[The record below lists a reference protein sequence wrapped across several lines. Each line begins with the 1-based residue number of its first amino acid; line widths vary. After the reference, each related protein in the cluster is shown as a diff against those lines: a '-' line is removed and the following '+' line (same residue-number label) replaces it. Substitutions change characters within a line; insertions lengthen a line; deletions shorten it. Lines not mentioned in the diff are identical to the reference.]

1 MMSRKFPRVSDTEPL
16 GDSMVNQPNNFA
28 GRARVDVPPGLTGT
42 LAVLATATIIS
53 MLYFAREVFIPITLA
68 VLLSFLLAP
77 AVRWLRRFG
86 MGRVPAIGI
95 TVLLAFVA
103 ITGFATVIVE
113 EVSAFA
119 HQLPEYRSNLESKIH
134 SLPGMVPGGGG
145 VFQRATE
152 TVQELGKELTNAGT
166 QAKTGTA
173 PSISTAKPVPV
184 QIAEPEPGPLQ
195 VVHSILA
202 PLLQP
207 LAAGGLVVVFV
218 ILILLER
225 EDLRDR
231 LLRLAGRHDLHRTT
245 EAMNDATQRIS
256 RYLLS
261 QLIVNISCGLPIG
274 IGLTVLGIPNAALWG
289 IMLVVLRF
297 IPYLGIVI
305 AAAFPLALAIAVAPD
320 WMLVVWTALLF
331 VGIELVVSNVVEP
344 LVYGGTTGVSS
355 VALIAAAT
363 FWAWL
368 WGPVGLLLS
377 TPMTVCLV
385 VLGRHVP
392 RLQFLEILL
401 GNEPVL
407 TPAETFYQRM
417 LANDP
422 EEATEQAEEFAK
434 DRSLGEFYNEVAMPA
449 LARAQ
454 ADSDRAVLPSE
465 GRATFKNTIE
475 TMLENFSHDEDA
487 GSLEPTV
494 IPQQPRLRRVVC
506 VAGRNELDEAAAML
520 MTNVLH
526 VEKHIEIA
534 PPLPAGALSGDAG
547 YLALFTD
554 ASIVC
559 LSLIST
565 SSPARARYLVRRI
578 RRRAPLARI
587 LVGCWGSATPALS
600 GEELAQAISA
610 QAVVYSLPDAVA
622 AIDQMLSAAE
632 EPAQAA

>member
-1 MMSRKFPRVSDTEPL
+1 MADQPGTFVSRSHAEL
-16 GDSMVNQPNNFA
+16 
-28 GRARVDVPPGLTGT
+28 PPTLTGT
-42 LAVLATATIIS
+42 MAVLATATVIA

-77 AVRWLRRFG
+77 GVRLLRRLRV
-86 MGRVPAIGI
+86 GRVPAIGF
-95 TVLLAFVA
+95 TVLIAFTA
-103 ITGFATVIVE
+103 IAGFATLILK
-113 EVSAFA
+113 EVSSLAQ
-119 HQLPEYRSNLESKIH
+119 QLPEHQSNLETKIR
-134 SLPGMVPGGGG
+134 SLPGIAPGGDG
-145 VFQRATE
+145 VFRRATQ
-152 TVQELGKELTNAGT
+152 TLQGLGKELSNAQG
-166 QAKTGTA
+166 QAKPDTA
-173 PSISTAKPVPV
+173 PSASATKPLPV
-184 QIAEPEPGPLQ
+184 QIEEPELGPLQ
-195 VVHSILA
+195 LVQSILG

-207 LAAGGLVVVFV
+207 LAASGLVVVFV

-245 EAMNDATQRIS
+245 EAMNDAAQRIS

-261 QLIVNISCGLPIG
+261 QLIVNIACGLPIG

-289 IMLVVLRF
+289 IMVVLLRF

-305 AAAFPLALAIAVAPD
+305 AAAFPLALAIAIAPD
-320 WMLVVWTALLF
+320 WTLFIWTALLF
-331 VGIELVVSNVVEP
+331 IGIELVVSNLVEP
-344 LVYGGTTGVSS
+344 LVYGGTAGVSS

-368 WGPVGLLLS
+368 WGPIGLLLS

-454 ADSDRAVLPSE
+454 ADSDRGLLPSE
-465 GRATFKNTIE
+465 RRAAFKYAIE
-475 TMLENFSHDEDA
+475 AMLENLSHDENA
-487 GSLEPTV
+487 GSALERPGV
-494 IPQQPRLRRVVC
+494 PQQERLRRIVC

-520 MTNVLH
+520 LTNLLH
-526 VEKHIEIA
+526 AEKHIETG

-547 YLALFTD
+547 YFALFTD

-565 SSPARARYLVRRI
+565 SSPERARYLVRRL

-587 LVGCWGSATPALS
+587 LVVFWGAQTPS
-600 GEELAQAISA
+600 PMRSVEETTRSISA
-610 QAVVYSLPDAVA
+610 QAVAFSLPDAVA
-622 AIDQMLSAAE
+622 AIETMLTGVEEAARV
-632 EPAQAA
+632 A

>member
-1 MMSRKFPRVSDTEPL
+1 MADQSGTFVSRSHAEL
-16 GDSMVNQPNNFA
+16 
-28 GRARVDVPPGLTGT
+28 PPTLTGT
-42 LAVLATATIIS
+42 MAVLATATVIA

-77 AVRWLRRFG
+77 GVRLLRRLRV
-86 MGRVPAIGI
+86 GRVPAIGF
-95 TVLLAFVA
+95 TVLIAFTA
-103 ITGFATVIVE
+103 IAGFATLILK
-113 EVSAFA
+113 EVSSLAQ
-119 HQLPEYRSNLESKIH
+119 QLPEHQSNLETKIR
-134 SLPGMVPGGGG
+134 SLPGIAPGGDG
-145 VFQRATE
+145 VFRRATQ
-152 TVQELGKELTNAGT
+152 TLQGLGKELSNAQG
-166 QAKTGTA
+166 QAKPDTA
-173 PSISTAKPVPV
+173 PSASATKPLPV
-184 QIAEPEPGPLQ
+184 QIEEPELGPLQ
-195 VVHSILA
+195 LVQSILG

-207 LAAGGLVVVFV
+207 LAASGLVVVFV

-245 EAMNDATQRIS
+245 EAMNDAAQRIS

-261 QLIVNISCGLPIG
+261 QLIVNIACGLPIG

-289 IMLVVLRF
+289 IMVVLLRF

-305 AAAFPLALAIAVAPD
+305 AAAFPLALAIAIAPD
-320 WMLVVWTALLF
+320 WTLFIWTALLF
-331 VGIELVVSNVVEP
+331 IGIELVVSNLVEP
-344 LVYGGTTGVSS
+344 LVYGGTAGVSS

-368 WGPVGLLLS
+368 WGPIGLLLS

-454 ADSDRAVLPSE
+454 ADSDRGLLPSE
-465 GRATFKNTIE
+465 RRAAFKYAIE
-475 TMLENFSHDEDA
+475 AMLENLSHDENA
-487 GSLEPTV
+487 GSALERPGV
-494 IPQQPRLRRVVC
+494 PQQERLRRIVC

-520 MTNVLH
+520 LTNLLH
-526 VEKHIEIA
+526 AEKHIETG

-547 YLALFTD
+547 YFALFTD

-565 SSPARARYLVRRI
+565 SSPERARYLVRRL

-587 LVGCWGSATPALS
+587 LVVFWGAQTPS
-600 GEELAQAISA
+600 PMRSVEETTRSISA
-610 QAVVYSLPDAVA
+610 QAVAFSLPDAVA
-622 AIDQMLSAAE
+622 AIETMLTGVEEAARV
-632 EPAQAA
+632 A

>member
-1 MMSRKFPRVSDTEPL
+1 MPDRAGQANGRTGEASADGFRDLISSFDVGHFCRPLTYVAAPQWLQLSRALLLRL
-16 GDSMVNQPNNFA
+16 L
-28 GRARVDVPPGLTGT
+28 ARVVVRLMMANNAACSGTESPGD
-42 LAVLATATIIS
+42 
-53 MLYFAREVFIPITLA
+53 
-68 VLLSFLLAP
+68 
-77 AVRWLRRFG
+77 
-86 MGRVPAIGI
+86 
-95 TVLLAFVA
+95 
-103 ITGFATVIVE
+103 
-113 EVSAFA
+113 
-119 HQLPEYRSNLESKIH
+119 
-134 SLPGMVPGGGG
+134 G
-145 VFQRATE
+145 VFRRATE
-152 TVQELGKELTNAGT
+152 TLQGLGKELSNAQG
-166 QAKTGTA
+166 QGKPDTA
-173 PSISTAKPVPV
+173 PSASATKPLPV
-184 QIAEPEPGPLQ
+184 QIEEPEPGPLQ
-195 VVHSILA
+195 LVQSILG

-245 EAMNDATQRIS
+245 EAMNDAAQRIS

-274 IGLTVLGIPNAALWG
+274 IGLSVLGIPNAALWG
-289 IMLVVLRF
+289 IMVVLLRF

-320 WMLVVWTALLF
+320 WTLFVWTALLF
-331 VGIELVVSNVVEP
+331 IGIELVVSNIVEP
-344 LVYGGTTGVSS
+344 LVYGGTTGLSS

-363 FWAWL
+363 FWTWL
-368 WGPVGLLLS
+368 WGPIGLLLS

-392 RLQFLEILL
+392 RLRFLDILL

-407 TPAETFYQRM
+407 TPTETFYQRL

-434 DRSLGEFYNEVAMPA
+434 DRSLGEFYDEVAMPA

-454 ADSDRAVLPSE
+454 ADSDRGVLSSE
-465 GRATFKNTIE
+465 RRTTFKNTIE

-487 GSLEPTV
+487 GSALERTAF
-494 IPQQPRLRRVVC
+494 PQQQRRRRVVC

-520 MTNVLH
+520 LTNLLH
-526 VEKHIEIA
+526 VEKHIEIG
-534 PPLPAGALSGDAG
+534 PPLSAGALSGDAG

-587 LVGCWGSATPALS
+587 LVGFWGPDTPS
-600 GEELAQAISA
+600 STPSVEETTRAISA
-610 QAVVYSLPDAVA
+610 QAVAFSLPDAVA
-622 AIDQMLSAAE
+622 AIDTMLTGVEEAARV
-632 EPAQAA
+632 A

>member
-1 MMSRKFPRVSDTEPL
+1 MAD
-16 GDSMVNQPNNFA
+16 QPGTFV
-28 GRARVDVPPGLTGT
+28 GRSHAELPPTLTGT
-42 LAVLATATIIS
+42 MAVLATATVIA

-68 VLLSFLLAP
+68 ILLSFLLAP
-77 AVRWLRRFG
+77 AVRLLRRLRL
-86 MGRVPAIGI
+86 GRVPAIGF
-95 TVLLAFVA
+95 TVLIAFTA
-103 ITGFATVIVE
+103 IAGFATLILK
-113 EVSAFA
+113 EVSSLAQ
-119 HQLPEYRSNLESKIH
+119 QLPEHQSNLETKIR
-134 SLPGMVPGGGG
+134 SLPGMAPGGDG
-145 VFQRATE
+145 VFRRATQ
-152 TVQELGKELTNAGT
+152 TLQGLGKELSNAQG
-166 QAKTGTA
+166 QAKPDTA
-173 PSISTAKPVPV
+173 PSASTTKPLPV
-184 QIAEPEPGPLQ
+184 QIEEPEPGPLQ
-195 VVHSILA
+195 LVQSILG

-245 EAMNDATQRIS
+245 EAMNDAAQRIS

-261 QLIVNISCGLPIG
+261 QLIVNIACGLPIG

-289 IMLVVLRF
+289 IMVVLLRF

-305 AAAFPLALAIAVAPD
+305 AAAFPLALAIAIAPD
-320 WMLVVWTALLF
+320 WTLFVWTALLF
-331 VGIELVVSNVVEP
+331 IGMELVVSNIVEP
-344 LVYGGTTGVSS
+344 LVYGGTAGVSS

-368 WGPVGLLLS
+368 WGPIGLLLS

-407 TPAETFYQRM
+407 TPSETFYQRM

-454 ADSDRAVLPSE
+454 ADSDRGVLPSE
-465 GRATFKNTIE
+465 RRATFKNTIE
-475 TMLENFSHDEDA
+475 AMLENLSHDEDA
-487 GSLEPTV
+487 GSAVERTA
-494 IPQQPRLRRVVC
+494 IPQPPRRRRVVC

-520 MTNVLH
+520 LTNLLR
-526 VEKHIEIA
+526 VERHIEIG
-534 PPLPAGALSGDAG
+534 PPLSAGALSGDAG

-565 SSPARARYLVRRI
+565 RPDVR
-578 RRRAPLARI
+578 
-587 LVGCWGSATPALS
+587 
-600 GEELAQAISA
+600 
-610 QAVVYSLPDAVA
+610 
-622 AIDQMLSAAE
+622 
-632 EPAQAA
+632 